1 MATSNLQNV
10 SPLSIV
16 SGAAIGQNRVI
27 VLSAANT
34 AIVSTAIA
42 DHAIGVALTAAVGVG
57 ELVAYQTFGLAKCV
71 CSAAITLGDDVM
83 CTASAA
89 GKVSTAAGA
98 TAVVIGVAMSTTTTD
113 GDIVTVQ
120 LALPGVDRPAVA

>member
-1 MATSNLQNV
+1 MATSNLMGV
-10 SPLSIV
+10 SPMSVI
-16 SGAAIGQNRVI
+16 SGAAIGQNRV
-27 VLSAANT
+27 VMLSAANT
-34 AIVSTAIA
+34 GIVTTAIT
-42 DHAIGVALTAAVGVG
+42 DHPIGVALQSAAGAG
-57 ELVAYQTFGLAKCV
+57 ELVPLQAFGIAKCV

-98 TAVVIGVAMSTTTTD
+98 TAVAIGVAMSTTTAD
-113 GDIVTVQ
+113 GDIVEVL

>member
-1 MATSNLQNV
+1 MATSNLMGI
-10 SPLSIV
+10 SPLSFL
-16 SGAAIGQNRVI
+16 SGAAIGQNRV
-27 VLSAANT
+27 VTLSAANT
-34 AIVSTAIA
+34 CIVSTAIA
-42 DHAIGVALTAAVGVG
+42 DHAIGVAMQSASAAG
-57 ELVAYQTFGLAKCV
+57 ELVPVQVGGIAKCV

-83 CTASAA
+83 CTASGA

-113 GDIVTVQ
+113 GDIVEVL